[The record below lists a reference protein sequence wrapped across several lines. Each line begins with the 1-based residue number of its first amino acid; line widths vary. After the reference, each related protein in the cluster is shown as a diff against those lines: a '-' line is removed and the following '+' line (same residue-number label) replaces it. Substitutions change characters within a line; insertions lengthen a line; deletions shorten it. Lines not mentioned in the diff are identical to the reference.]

1 MTDLWRGNWAT
12 RARIVSGL
20 ALMLYAL
27 LHFLNIGLGLFS
39 PEWLDEGQDLR
50 QIVTRNPVGEVV
62 LYTTLILHAGLA
74 LWRLIERRSL
84 RMPRAE
90 AVQYAFGFAI
100 PLLLLT
106 HITYTRIAHEVFD
119 VQDEMGYLMYLI
131 WGTASAWTQT
141 ILLLIVWT
149 HGCIGLHLWLRG
161 RAWWRRNTH
170 LLTGL
175 AVLVPAFALAGFVTE
190 SRRLQLVAQD
200 EDTRLDMLDAYNFPG
215 PKEFDGLI
223 RIDATLYWGFVAVLA
238 SALAIHFVLRLNA
251 RRTSVRISYTNGPT
265 ITAARGQTL
274 LEMSRSAGVDHTSL
288 CGGKGRCTT
297 CRVMIEAGADDLPPP
312 SEAEARSLK
321 AVGAAPG
328 ARLACQIRPEQPMTV
343 HRVFVGGTQTWRGSA
358 SQGQERPLAILF
370 LDMRGF
376 TARTAGQLPY
386 DVVFLLNRFFDAVVP
401 AVTASG
407 GKIDKYLG
415 DGFLA
420 LFETADTASSAQ
432 AGLDAAAGIGRAL
445 DAFNAGLQ
453 AEGAPPVGIG
463 IGLHLGNVVLGEI
476 GAAGHAPR
484 TLIGDA
490 VNAASRLEAQ
500 TKPMKVE
507 LLISAAVL
515 EAAGLNR
522 PDDLVPLELRGVDG
536 VIDALPVPKAADAPQ
551 TPRA

>member
-1 MTDLWRGNWAT
+1 MSELWRGNWAT

-20 ALMLYAL
+20 ALMFYAL

-39 PEWLDEGQDLR
+39 SEWLEKGQDLR
-50 QIVTRNPVGEVV
+50 QIVTRNAVGEVL
-62 LYTTLILHAGLA
+62 LYAALAVHAGFA
-74 LWRLIERRSL
+74 MARLIERRSL

-100 PLLLLT
+100 PLLLLR
-106 HITYTRIAHEVFD
+106 HITYTRVAHEVYAVD
-119 VQDEMGYLMYLI
+119 DQMGYLMFLI
-131 WGTASAWTQT
+131 WGTVSALSQT
-141 ILLLIVWT
+141 VLLLIVWI

-175 AVLVPAFALAGFVTE
+175 AVFVPAFALAGFVAE
-190 SRRLQLVAQD
+190 SRRLHDAALD

-215 PKEFDGLI
+215 PREFQGLI
-223 RIDATLYWGFVAVLA
+223 QIDTALYWGFVVVLGL
-238 SALAIHFVLRLNA
+238 ALTFHFALRLNA
-251 RRTSVRISYTNGPT
+251 RRTSVRITYADGPT
-265 ITAARGQTL
+265 ITAPRGQTL
-274 LEMSRSAGVDHTSL
+274 LEMSRGANVPHTSL

-297 CRVMIEAGADDLPPP
+297 CRVMVEAGAEHLPPP
-312 SEAEARSLK
+312 SDAEARSLN
-321 AVGAAPG
+321 AVGAPPG

-343 HRVFVGGTQTWRGSA
+343 RRVFASGAMTARGAA

-401 AVTASG
+401 AVTAAG

-420 LFETADTASSAQ
+420 LFETPDTASSAQ
-432 AGLDAAAGIGRAL
+432 AGLTAAAGIGRAL
-445 DAFNAGLQ
+445 DAFNAGLET
-453 AEGAPPVGIG
+453 EGAPPVGIG

-507 LLISAAVL
+507 LLISTAVL
-515 EAAGLNR
+515 DAAGLAR
-522 PDDLVPLELRGVDG
+522 PEGLVSLTLRGVSTE
-536 VIDALPVPKAADAPQ
+536 IDALPVPKAADAPQ
-551 TPRA
+551 MPQL

>member
-1 MTDLWRGNWAT
+1 MSDLWRGNWAT

-39 PEWLDEGQDLR
+39 PDWLESGQELR
-50 QIVTRNPVGEVV
+50 KIFSRSPVGGV
-62 LYTTLILHAGLA
+62 LLYAMLILHAGLA

-90 AVQYAFGFAI
+90 AVQYTFGFAI
-100 PLLLLT
+100 PLLLIT
-106 HITYTRIAHEVFD
+106 HITFTRIAHEVYD
-119 VQDEMGYLMYLI
+119 VDDQMGYLMYLI
-131 WGTASAWTQT
+131 WGTKSALTQSV
-141 ILLLIVWT
+141 LLLIVWI
-149 HGCIGLHLWLRG
+149 HSCIGLHFWLRG

-170 LLTGL
+170 VLTGL

-190 SRRLQLVAQD
+190 SRRLQLAAQD
-200 EDTRLDMLDAYNFPG
+200 EDTRLDMLDAYNWPG
-215 PKEFDGLI
+215 PGQFTHLFE
-223 RIDATLYWGFVAVLA
+223 IDAALYWGFVVLLC
-238 SALAIHFVLRLNA
+238 SALALHFALRLNA
-251 RRTSVRISYTNGPT
+251 RRSSVRITYSDGPT
-265 ITAARGQTL
+265 ITAPVGQTL
-274 LEMSRSAGVDHTSL
+274 LEMSRGAGVPHTAL

-297 CRVMIEAGADDLPPP
+297 CRVMIEAGAEDLPPP
-312 SEAEARSLK
+312 SEAEARSLQ
-321 AVGAAPG
+321 AVGAASG
-328 ARLACQIRPEQPMTV
+328 TRLACQIKPAQAMTV
-343 HRVFVGGTQTWRGSA
+343 HRVFAHGTRIARGSA
-358 SQGQERPLAILF
+358 TQGQERPLAILF

-420 LFETADTASSAQ
+420 LFETPDTASSAQ
-432 AGLDAAAGIGRAL
+432 AALTAAAGIGRAL

-476 GAAGHAPR
+476 GAQGDAPR

-490 VNAASRLEAQ
+490 VNAASRLEAA

-515 EAAGLNR
+515 HAAGLE
-522 PDDLVPLELRGVDG
+522 PPGELVPLSLRGVDG
-536 VIDALPVPKAADAPQ
+536 DIHALPVPKAANAPQ
-551 TPRA
+551 MPAP

>member
-1 MTDLWRGNWAT
+1 MSDLWRGNWAT
-12 RARIVSGL
+12 RARIISGL

-39 PEWLDEGQDLR
+39 PDWLDKGQALR
-50 QIVTRNPVGEVV
+50 QLVTRNPVGEVL
-62 LYTTLILHAGLA
+62 LYTALILHAGLA

-84 RMPRAE
+84 RMARAE

-106 HITYTRIAHEVFD
+106 HITYTRIAHEVYG
-119 VQDEMGYLMYLI
+119 VHDEMGYLMYLI
-131 WGTASAWTQT
+131 WGTRSALTQT
-141 ILLLIVWT
+141 VLLLIVWT

-161 RAWWRRNTH
+161 RGWWRRNTH

-190 SRRLQLVAQD
+190 SRRLQLVARD
-200 EDTRLDMLDAYNFPG
+200 ADTRLDMLDDYNFPG
-215 PKEFDGLI
+215 PTQFDGLI
-223 RIDATLYWGFVAVLA
+223 QIDMTLYWGFVVVLA
-238 SALAIHFVLRLNA
+238 TALAIHFALRLNA
-251 RRTSVRISYTNGPT
+251 RRSSVRITYTNGPT

-274 LEMSRSAGVDHTSL
+274 LEMSRTAGVPHTSL

-297 CRVMIEAGADDLPPP
+297 CRVMIEDGADDLPPP
-312 SEAEARSLK
+312 SEAEARSLR

-328 ARLACQIRPEQPMTV
+328 ARLACQIRPSQPMTV
-343 HRVFVGGTQTWRGSA
+343 HRVFASGTQTARGSA
-358 SQGQERPLAILF
+358 TQGQERPLAILF

-420 LFETADTASSAQ
+420 LFETPDTASSAQ
-432 AGLDAAAGIGRAL
+432 AGLAAAAGIGRAL
-445 DAFNAGLQ
+445 NAFNAGLE

-515 EAAGLNR
+515 DAAGLDR
-522 PDDLVPLELRGVDG
+522 PDGLVPLELRGVDG
-536 VIDALPVPKAADAPQ
+536 VIDALPVPRAADAPQ
-551 TPRA
+551 KPQS

>member
-1 MTDLWRGNWAT
+1 MSDLWRGNWAT
-12 RARIVSGL
+12 RARIATGL

-39 PEWLDEGQDLR
+39 PTWLQAGQDLR
-50 QIVTRNPVGEVV
+50 QIFTRNPLGEAL
-62 LYTTLILHAGLA
+62 LYAALALHAGLA
-74 LWRLIERRSL
+74 LMRLIERRSL
-84 RMPRAE
+84 RMPLAE
-90 AVQYAFGFAI
+90 AVQYTFGFAI

-106 HITYTRIAHEVFD
+106 HITYTRIAHEVYAVD
-119 VQDEMGYLMYLI
+119 DQMGYLMYLI
-131 WGTASAWTQT
+131 WGTKSALTQT
-141 ILLLIVWT
+141 VLLLIVWV

-175 AVLVPAFALAGFVTE
+175 AVLVPTFALAGFVTE
-190 SRRLQLVAQD
+190 SRHLHLAAQN
-200 EDTRLDMLDAYNFPG
+200 EDTRLNMLDAYNFPD
-215 PKEFDGLI
+215 PAEFADLI
-223 RIDATLYWGFVAVLA
+223 RIDAALYWGFVVVLGA
-238 SALAIHFVLRLNA
+238 ALTTHLALRLNS
-251 RRTSVRISYTNGPT
+251 RRTSVRITYTDGPT
-265 ITAARGQTL
+265 ITARLGQTL
-274 LEMSRSAGVDHTSL
+274 LEMSREASVPHTAL

-297 CRVMIEAGADDLPPP
+297 CRVMIEGDVENLPPP
-312 SEAEARSLK
+312 SDAEASSLQ

-328 ARLACQIRPEQPMTV
+328 ARLACQLKPDQPMTV
-343 HRVFVGGTQTWRGSA
+343 HRVFASGGRAARGPA
-358 SQGQERPLAILF
+358 TQGQERTLAILF

-407 GKIDKYLG
+407 GKVDKYLG

-420 LFETADTASSAQ
+420 LFETHDTASSAQ
-432 AGLDAAAGIGRAL
+432 ASLSAAAGIGRAL
-445 DAFNAGLQ
+445 DAFNAGLA

-500 TKPMKVE
+500 TKVMKVE

-515 EAAGLNR
+515 EAAGIEP
-522 PDDLVPLELRGVDG
+522 PDGLVSLSLRGVKESL
-536 VIDALPVPKAADAPQ
+536 DALPVAKATDAPQ
-551 TPRA
+551 NPSS

>member
-1 MTDLWRGNWAT
+1 
-12 RARIVSGL
+12 
-20 ALMLYAL
+20 
-27 LHFLNIGLGLFS
+27 
-39 PEWLDEGQDLR
+39 
-50 QIVTRNPVGEVV
+50 
-62 LYTTLILHAGLA
+62 
-74 LWRLIERRSL
+74 
-84 RMPRAE
+84 MPRAE

-131 WGTASAWTQT
+131 WGTVSAWTQT

-161 RAWWRRNTH
+161 RTWWRRNTH
-170 LLTGL
+170 LLTGM

-190 SRRLQLVAQD
+190 SRRLRLVAQD

-215 PKEFDGLI
+215 PKEFEGLI
-223 RIDATLYWGFVAVLA
+223 RIDTTLYWGFVAVLA
-238 SALAIHFVLRLNA
+238 SALAIHFALRLNA

-312 SEAEARSLK
+312 SETEARSLK

-343 HRVFVGGTQTWRGSA
+343 HRVFAGRTQTWRGSA

-432 AGLDAAAGIGRAL
+432 AGLDAAAGIGLAL

-476 GAAGHAPR
+476 GAAGHAP
-484 TLIGDA
+484 A
-490 VNAASRLEAQ
+490 H
-500 TKPMKVE
+500 
-507 LLISAAVL
+507 
-515 EAAGLNR
+515 
-522 PDDLVPLELRGVDG
+522 
-536 VIDALPVPKAADAPQ
+536 
-551 TPRA
+551 

>member
-39 PEWLDEGQDLR
+39 PEWLDEAQDLR

-62 LYTTLILHAGLA
+62 LYTTLMMHAGLA

-131 WGTASAWTQT
+131 WGTVSAWTQT

-170 LLTGL
+170 LLTGM

-190 SRRLQLVAQD
+190 SRRLRLVAQD

-215 PKEFDGLI
+215 PKEFEGLI
-223 RIDATLYWGFVAVLA
+223 RIDTTLYWGFVAVLA
-238 SALAIHFVLRLNA
+238 SALAIHFALRLNA

-312 SEAEARSLK
+312 SETEARSLK

-343 HRVFVGGTQTWRGSA
+343 HRVFAGRTQTWRGSA

-515 EAAGLNR
+515 EAAGLKR
-522 PDDLVPLELRGVDG
+522 PDELVPLELRGVDG

>member
-1 MTDLWRGNWAT
+1 
-12 RARIVSGL
+12 
-20 ALMLYAL
+20 
-27 LHFLNIGLGLFS
+27 
-39 PEWLDEGQDLR
+39 
-50 QIVTRNPVGEVV
+50 
-62 LYTTLILHAGLA
+62 
-74 LWRLIERRSL
+74 
-84 RMPRAE
+84 
-90 AVQYAFGFAI
+90 
-100 PLLLLT
+100 
-106 HITYTRIAHEVFD
+106 
-119 VQDEMGYLMYLI
+119 
-131 WGTASAWTQT
+131 
-141 ILLLIVWT
+141 
-149 HGCIGLHLWLRG
+149 
-161 RAWWRRNTH
+161 
-170 LLTGL
+170 
-175 AVLVPAFALAGFVTE
+175 
-190 SRRLQLVAQD
+190 
-200 EDTRLDMLDAYNFPG
+200 
-215 PKEFDGLI
+215 
-223 RIDATLYWGFVAVLA
+223 
-238 SALAIHFVLRLNA
+238 
-251 RRTSVRISYTNGPT
+251 
-265 ITAARGQTL
+265 
-274 LEMSRSAGVDHTSL
+274 
-288 CGGKGRCTT
+288 
-297 CRVMIEAGADDLPPP
+297 
-312 SEAEARSLK
+312 
-321 AVGAAPG
+321 
-328 ARLACQIRPEQPMTV
+328 
-343 HRVFVGGTQTWRGSA
+343 
-358 SQGQERPLAILF
+358 
-370 LDMRGF
+370 MRGF

>member
-39 PEWLDEGQDLR
+39 PEWLDEAQDLR

-62 LYTTLILHAGLA
+62 LYTTLMMHAGLA

-131 WGTASAWTQT
+131 WGTVSAWTQT

-161 RAWWRRNTH
+161 RTWWRRNTH
-170 LLTGL
+170 LLTGM

-190 SRRLQLVAQD
+190 SRRLRLVAQD

-215 PKEFDGLI
+215 PKEFEGLI
-223 RIDATLYWGFVAVLA
+223 RIDTTLYWGFVAVLA
-238 SALAIHFVLRLNA
+238 SALAIHFALRLNA

-312 SEAEARSLK
+312 SETEARSLK

-343 HRVFVGGTQTWRGSA
+343 HRVFAGRTQTWRGSA

-432 AGLDAAAGIGRAL
+432 AGLDAAAGIGLAL

-515 EAAGLNR
+515 EAAGLKR
-522 PDDLVPLELRGVDG
+522 PDELVPLELRGVDG